1 MPRTPADVAPV
12 RTSTGR
18 AFVTVC
24 GWHALVAAG
33 FVVWVLTWPDEVGTG
48 GELNFTT
55 SRSALAVLLAVLVVV
70 PGLGIS
76 FAIACGLLA
85 VLRKSRLP
93 GVLVGT
99 IATLIGLAS
108 VATALA
114 IFAATRH

>member
-1 MPRTPADVAPV
+1 MFAAV
-12 RTSTGR
+12 
-18 AFVTVC
+18 FV
-24 GWHALVAAG
+24 G
-33 FVVWVLTWPDEVGTG
+33 WVLTWPDEVGTG

-55 SRSALAVLLAVLVVV
+55 SRSALAALLAVLVVV

-85 VLRKSRLP
+85 VLRKARQP

-99 IATLIGLAS
+99 FATLIGLAA

-114 IFAATRH
+114 IYAITRH